1 MNDQSE
7 QYETTQEYQTV
18 VTTNDDHNYTFEHQ
32 QSPSINQSSV
42 PIDHSTH
49 VAKRESCE
57 EREQVVQSSEHQP
70 ISEANQTV
78 YLEQIRDENGTLRYT
93 NAPIRY
99 EHEERYQRIPQY
111 HYANHSQ
118 SEEIKQPIDET
129 HEILIYQTAEAPQ
142 DNQVENEHE
151 MRKKYYKACYP
162 QQSDNTN
169 EPKTHYTT
177 LEPVQPL
184 TGGAPSYYINESSYP
199 ATYLHAKDYY
209 LSSSPNPI
217 YKSDPILNSTLPIKS
232 AQYSQLFM
240 DISAGSPASHQTYY
254 KDSQYW
260 PGTPIDYNVTSV
272 NLLNYSLNYFINNL
286 FCRVFL
292 EL

>member
-70 ISEANQTV
+70 ISETNQTV
-78 YLEQIRDENGTLRYT
+78 YLEQVRDENGTVRYT

-111 HYANHSQ
+111 HYTNHSQ

-142 DNQVENEHE
+142 DNQVENELE
-151 MRKKYYKACYP
+151 MRKKHYYKAGYP
-162 QQSDNTN
+162 QQSDHT
-169 EPKTHYTT
+169 EAKTHYTT

-184 TGGAPSYYINESSYP
+184 SNAPSYYISESAYP
-199 ATYLHAKDYY
+199 ATYLHSKDYY
-209 LSSSPNPI
+209 LPNSPNPI

-232 AQYSQLFM
+232 AQYSQIFM
-240 DISAGSPASHQTYY
+240 DSQQNYFTS
-254 KDSQYW
+254 KDAQYW
-260 PGTPIDYNVTSV
+260 PGTPIDYNVSSV
-272 NLLNYSLNYFINNL
+272 N
-286 FCRVFL
+286 
-292 EL
+292 

>member
-32 QSPSINQSSV
+32 QSPSINQSAV

-49 VAKRESCE
+49 VAKRESSE
-57 EREQVVQSSEHQP
+57 EREQAVQSSEHQP

-78 YLEQIRDENGTLRYT
+78 YLEQIRDENGTVRYT

-99 EHEERYQRIPQY
+99 EHEERYPRIQQY
-111 HYANHSQ
+111 HYANHAQ
-118 SEEIKQPIDET
+118 SDENKQPIDET

-142 DNQVENEHE
+142 DNQVENDHE

-162 QQSDNTN
+162 QHSDTN
-169 EPKTHYTT
+169 EAKTHYTT

-184 TGGAPSYYINESSYP
+184 SSAPSYYINESAYP
-199 ATYLHAKDYY
+199 ATYLHPKDYY

-217 YKSDPILNSTLPIKS
+217 YKSDPILNSTLPLKS
-232 AQYSQLFM
+232 TQYPQIFM
-240 DISAGSPASHQTYY
+240 DISAGSPAGQQTFY
-254 KDSQYW
+254 KDAPYW
-260 PGTPIDYNVTSV
+260 SGAPIDYNVTAVS
-272 NLLNYSLNYFINNL
+272 
-286 FCRVFL
+286 
-292 EL
+292 